1 LARRP
6 VKRLNAG
13 LRLSHFQD
21 LFPNMGGQDTDL
33 TLRLAGRLKRLRG
46 EHGLSL
52 QELAARSGVSRAT
65 LSRLENAEV
74 SPTAE
79 ALGRLCAAYG
89 LPISRLMTM
98 VEDDWRPHM
107 KRGEQPVWTDPDA
120 GFVRR
125 SVSPPARGLAAEVI
139 ECELA
144 AGAEIA
150 YPSPPVAG
158 LEHHLVM
165 LNGALEIE
173 HENAAWRLGPGD
185 CLRYQLHGAS
195 AFRTPAGSGARYILV
210 VV

>member
-1 LARRP
+1 MP
-6 VKRLNAG
+6 G
-13 LRLSHFQD
+13 LRFSRFQD
-21 LFPNMGGQDTDL
+21 LFPYMEHQDADL

-52 QELAARSGVSRAT
+52 QQLAERSGVSRAT

-89 LPISRLMTM
+89 LPISRLMTL
-98 VEDDWRPHM
+98 VEDDWRPHLT
-107 KRGEQPVWTDPDA
+107 RAEQAVWTDPGQ

-144 AGAEIA
+144 PGAEIA

-165 LNGALEIE
+165 LEGALEIE
-173 HENAAWRLGPGD
+173 HENGAWRLGTGD
-185 CLRYQLHGAS
+185 CLRYRLHGAS
-195 AFRTPAGSGARYILV
+195 AFRTPPDSGARYILV

>member
-1 LARRP
+1 MHE
-6 VKRLNAG
+6 G
-13 LRLSHFQD
+13 LYSSHFQD
-21 LFPNMGGQDTDL
+21 LFLIMREDDTDL
-33 TLRLAGRLKRLRG
+33 TPRLAERLKRLRG

-52 QELAARSGVSRAT
+52 DALAEKSGVSRAT
-65 LSRLENAEV
+65 LSRLENAES

-79 ALGRLCAAYG
+79 ILGRLCAAYG
-89 LPISRLMTM
+89 LPISRLMAM
-98 VEDDWRPHM
+98 VEDDWRPFM
-107 KRGEQPVWTDPDA
+107 PRGAQPVWTDPKA

-144 AGAEIA
+144 PGAEIA
-150 YPSPPVAG
+150 YERPPVAG

-165 LNGALEIE
+165 LDGALEIE
-173 HENAAWRLGPGD
+173 QDDGRHRLGPGD

-195 AFRTPAGSGARYILV
+195 TFRTSAESGARYILV